1 MEEMSLATTRPS
13 RSRTVTENFQAAAWR
28 APTAPRFDSR
38 PANDVAQRDESVDI
52 PETKATP
59 EGGGIPR
66 WFIAIAGGL
75 IVAMLAVFAA
85 NAMAL

>member
-1 MEEMSLATTRPS
+1 MEDLILATPRS
-13 RSRTVTENFQAAAWR
+13 SRTRSVSENFQTAAWR

-38 PANDVAQRDESVDI
+38 PANDVAHRVEVSEPTDLDGAAGTAI
-52 PETKATP
+52 
-59 EGGGIPR
+59 IPR

-85 NAMAL
+85 HAMAI